1 MISNKPDLI
10 VIGSGLYGL
19 TIARRYVDEFDGRV
33 LIIEKRKHIGGNAW
47 STKDK
52 ETGIEIHN
60 YGSHLFHTSNKKV
73 IEFLNRFT
81 SFNDYKHTVYS
92 VADGK
97 IYSMPFNLM
106 TISQVFNKSISPE
119 EAKIIIYDEIKSAS
133 ISKAEIEKSLEHKAL
148 SSIGKTLYELLV
160 KGYTKKQWQI
170 NPTELPANVIARLP
184 IRYNFNN
191 SYFFDKFQG
200 LPLNGYAEMLTKI
213 SNHPRIEI
221 LLDCDYFESEWKN
234 LQDVLKVYTGPVDKY
249 FSYTHGMLQW
259 RTLDFEIEKLHVD
272 DYQGAAVVNYADEN
286 IPYTRIH
293 EFKHLHPEREY
304 LKNQTIIMKEYSR
317 LATGIDEPYYPV
329 NSATDRENLLKYREL
344 AKAEKNVIF
353 GGRLGTYKY
362 LDMDMAIASALT
374 SFEQEIISVLKK

>member
-1 MISNKPDLI
+1 MALNKPDLI

-19 TIARRYVDEFDGRV
+19 TIARKFVDQFEGRV

-47 STKDK
+47 STKDR

-119 EAKIIIYDEIKSAS
+119 EAKIIIQNEIKSAL
-133 ISKAEIEKSLEHKAL
+133 ISKSEIEKSLEHKAL

-200 LPLNGYAEMLTKI
+200 LPLDGYAKMLTRI
-213 SNHPRIEI
+213 SDHARIEI
-221 LLDCDYFESEWKN
+221 LLDCDYFDSKWKN
-234 LQDVLKVYTGPVDKY
+234 LKDVLKVYTGPLDKY

-259 RTLDFEIEKLHVD
+259 RTLDFEIEKLPVD

-317 LATGIDEPYYPV
+317 LARDIDEPYYPV
-329 NSATDRENLLKYREL
+329 NSATDREVLLKYREL
-344 AKAEKNVIF
+344 AKLEKNVIF

-374 SFEQEIISVLKK
+374 SFEQEVIPVFKK

>member
-1 MISNKPDLI
+1 MALNKPDLI

-19 TIARRYVDEFDGRV
+19 TIARKFVDQFEGRV

-47 STKDK
+47 STKDR

-119 EAKIIIYDEIKSAS
+119 EAKIIIQNEIKSAL
-133 ISKAEIEKSLEHKAL
+133 ISKSEIEKSLEHKAL

-170 NPTELPANVIARLP
+170 NPAELPANVIARLP

-200 LPLNGYAEMLTKI
+200 LPLDGYAKMLTRI
-213 SNHPRIEI
+213 SDHARIEI
-221 LLDCDYFESEWKN
+221 LLDCDYFDSKWKN
-234 LQDVLKVYTGPVDKY
+234 LKDVLKVYTGPLDKY

-259 RTLDFEIEKLHVD
+259 RTLDFEIEKLPVD

-317 LATGIDEPYYPV
+317 LARDIDEPYYPV
-329 NSATDRENLLKYREL
+329 NSATDREVLLKYREL
-344 AKAEKNVIF
+344 AKLEKNVIF

-374 SFEQEIISVLKK
+374 SFEQEVIPVFKK